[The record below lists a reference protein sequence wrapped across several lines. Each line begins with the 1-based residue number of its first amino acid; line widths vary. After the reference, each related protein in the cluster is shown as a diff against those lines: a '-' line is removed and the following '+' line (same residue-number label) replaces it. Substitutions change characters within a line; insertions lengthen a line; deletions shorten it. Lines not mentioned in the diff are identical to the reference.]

1 MKKIEFLMSKK
12 FRDYAIEN
20 CTKKITA
27 NKIVPELLKNDGI
40 TKPRDLR
47 VGSCSIADLK
57 YKGKNII
64 GASMNIIE
72 GKIFLEI
79 E

>member
-27 NKIVPELLKNDGI
+27 NKIVTEFKSRIL
-40 TKPRDLR
+40 
-47 VGSCSIADLK
+47 
-57 YKGKNII
+57 
-64 GASMNIIE
+64 
-72 GKIFLEI
+72 
-79 E
+79 